1 MRAFARVVVGILV
14 AALGAGAVLVLFAT
28 VANGAPL
35 AGTLVEALRLV
46 LFAALS
52 TLLLLI
58 PLGLPLA
65 FAGYLLGITSVRP
78 HLLAGAVI
86 SVAALALQI
95 VGEPGQG
102 ETIVNLIGIA
112 AYLGA
117 GLIGGALYWL
127 AGVADREKSR

>member
-1 MRAFARVVVGILV
+1 MRAFARVVAGILV

-28 VANGAPL
+28 AANGAPL
-35 AGTLVEALRLV
+35 AGTLVEAVRLV

-65 FAGYLLGITSVRP
+65 FAGYLLGVTSLRAY
-78 HLLAGAVI
+78 LLAGAVI

-95 VGEPGQG
+95 VGEPGRG

-117 GLIGGALYWL
+117 GLIGGVLYWL
-127 AGVADREKSR
+127 IGVTDREKSR